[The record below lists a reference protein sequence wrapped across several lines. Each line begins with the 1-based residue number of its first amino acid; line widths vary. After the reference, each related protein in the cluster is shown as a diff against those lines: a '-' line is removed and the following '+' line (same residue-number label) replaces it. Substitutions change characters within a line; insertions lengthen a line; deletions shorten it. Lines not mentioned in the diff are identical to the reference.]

1 MNKKLI
7 TYSASSAF
15 KAFKEDFEEYKKAL
29 KDKPGVSAWD
39 TLALCKVIEK
49 KKIVVFKTSEI

>member
-1 MNKKLI
+1 MSKDI
-7 TYSASSAF
+7 AYSASARAF
-15 KAFKEDFEEYKKAL
+15 QAFKEDFEEYKKAL
-29 KDKPGVSAWD
+29 KDKPEVSPWG

>member
-1 MNKKLI
+1 MNKKTI

-29 KDKPGVSAWD
+29 KDKPEVSAWD
-39 TLALCKVIEK
+39 TLAFCRAIEK
-49 KKIVVFKTSEI
+49 KKTVVFKIQE

>member
-29 KDKPGVSAWD
+29 KDKPEVSAWD
-39 TLALCKVIEK
+39 TLTFCRTIEK